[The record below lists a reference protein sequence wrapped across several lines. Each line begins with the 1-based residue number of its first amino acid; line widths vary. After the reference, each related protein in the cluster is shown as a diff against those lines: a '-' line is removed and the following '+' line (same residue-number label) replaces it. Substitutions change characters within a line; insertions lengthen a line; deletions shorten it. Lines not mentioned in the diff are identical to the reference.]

1 MLYLVSG
8 SSRSGKSTIAR
19 RILKQTGI
27 PYLSLDWV
35 MMGFTNGMPEFG
47 IHDKL
52 WPDEIAARLDKF
64 LLAMC
69 ENILWAEEGLVIEG
83 EAILPGS
90 ARILLDKH
98 LGRVRACFLGYTT
111 VDIETKMAEAKA
123 YPAGENDWL
132 LEESDETIRQHL
144 QNMVAYSKKV
154 ERQCKKHRIR
164 YFDTSADFPAAMDRA
179 TQYLLSET

>member
-8 SSRSGKSTIAR
+8 SSRSGKSMIAR
-19 RILKQTGI
+19 RILKQTGL
-27 PYLSLDWV
+27 PYLSLDWI

-52 WPDEIAARLDKF
+52 WPNEIAARLDKF

-98 LGRVRACFLGYTT
+98 PGRVRACFLGYTS

-123 YPAGENDWL
+123 YPAGKNDWL

-144 QNMVAYSKKV
+144 ENMVAYSKKV

-164 YFDTSADFPAAMDRA
+164 YFDTSAGFPGAVEQA
-179 TQYLLSET
+179 TRYLLSGT